1 MPALYD
7 TTKQTTQEPVPD
19 FSLPFDQ
26 VSQLD
31 ALADEVDR
39 RQYRS
44 DSSVA
49 EIESAA
55 LAYAEALV
63 ANPPDVPKRLSRR
76 KALETYETLLSLNI
90 QQMPTRSAR
99 LRAEHW
105 ARVQLAHRAYLE
117 ADMHEPQRP
126 LQEHISIGASPDG
139 TER

>member
-1 MPALYD
+1 MPATYD
-7 TTKQTTQEPVPD
+7 TTNKATQEQVPD
-19 FSLPFDQ
+19 FS
-26 VSQLD
+26 VSLLD

-39 RQYRS
+39 LQYRS
-44 DSSVA
+44 DSSVS
-49 EIESAA
+49 EINRAA

-76 KALETYETLLSLNI
+76 KALETYETLLSLNM
-90 QQMPTRSAR
+90 QQMPTHSAR

-105 ARVQLAHRAYLE
+105 ARVQIAHRAYLA
-117 ADMHEPQRP
+117 ADKHDPQRP